1 MKRGALLLLAL
12 VLCLAV
18 PALAQDFGRPGPGQ
32 GMGPGGGQG
41 MGPGGGQGMGPGGF
55 GPRLHQSL
63 GQTLYVPLYSHV
75 YQGLRDRPFDLS
87 ATLSVRNADP
97 DRALE
102 LLSADYY
109 DTAGKLVRRYLDKPV
124 TVPPLAT
131 QEFMVSE
138 KDTAGGSGAK
148 FLVRWKSA
156 ATMISPVVE
165 AVMIGTANSQG
176 ISFVTCGRVIKEE

>member
-12 VLCLAV
+12 VLCLAL
-18 PALAQDFGRPGPGQ
+18 PALAQDFGRPGPGP

-41 MGPGGGQGMGPGGF
+41 IGPGGL

-63 GQTLYVPLYSHV
+63 GQTIYVALYSHV

-97 DRALE
+97 DRAME
-102 LLSADYY
+102 LASVDYY
-109 DTAGKLVRRYLDKPV
+109 DTDGKLVRRYLDKPV

-131 QEFMVSE
+131 REFLVGE
-138 KDTAGGSGAK
+138 KDSSGGSGAK

-156 ATMISPVVE
+156 QAMIPPVVE

-176 ISFVTCGRVIKEE
+176 ISFVVQGRVIKED